1 MKKMTEVKTPKI
13 EFAPGCFDNFEG
25 SQEELDELIREIT
38 RMIESGELQENSRLI
53 DFDDPTEE
61 DLEAI
66 EHLSQAGISKE
77 RKIQ

>member
-1 MKKMTEVKTPKI
+1 
-13 EFAPGCFDNFEG
+13 
-25 SQEELDELIREIT
+25 
-38 RMIESGELQENSRLI
+38 MIESGELHEKSRLI

-61 DLEAI
+61 DFEAI